1 MAKKVSDE
9 KAAIRSRNWEIFDYS
24 LFGTI
29 WVAGVTLGALGIFA
43 RNTETISDNPIYEAE
58 VSMTKWLG
66 WSIGTIDW
74 RIFGLLVMII
84 GLIGLLITF
93 NYFANKVEKEKAAE
107 ARRAERLKSILADE
121 SKVKDEISSVK

>member
-9 KAAIRSRNWEIFDYS
+9 KAALRSRNWEIFDYS

-29 WVAGVTLGALGIFA
+29 WVAGVTLGALGIYA

-58 VSMTKWLG
+58 VNMTKWLG

-74 RIFGLLVMII
+74 RVFGLLVMII
-84 GLIGLLITF
+84 GLVGLLITF
-93 NYFANKVEKEKAAE
+93 NHFANKTEKQKDAQ
-107 ARRAERLKSILADE
+107 ARRAERLKAILADE
-121 SKVKDEISSVK
+121 SKVKEDIDSTK